1 MSNAPRTVAGAVAIM
16 VALVWTHGLAALLK
30 HIGGGDPASV
40 AMALSLAAIGTGL
53 ASFLFAPKRWGH
65 AAVLGVG
72 VLAAAVVYGVDRSV
86 GVSVAAAVPIA
97 GCLANLLSI
106 ALLRALPIWID
117 DYAAKYRLGR
127 IVWIVLTLASIT
139 QTTRLANHIT
149 DPETPWFLATSNPFW
164 TKHECLPAYVFGA
177 ELNARGEANVYDAR
191 HYPALNASA
200 EPVTKM
206 LGMAA
211 EDPFQYPP
219 PFLLLPRAA
228 IALTHDYATIR
239 SLWFA
244 VQVSVFFLIAVI
256 LSLWVGERAGRW
268 GLLGIP
274 LAYLSFPVLISL
286 QYGQFHLTTIG
297 LSMLGMV
304 AFSAKRNAL
313 GGVLLAIAILAK
325 LFPALLLIP
334 LVVRRQWRSLAW
346 TAAAGTFFCGLALW
360 VVGWQ
365 AFEAFFTYHL
375 PRLQSGETFAFA
387 EAWPE
392 LGDIIMA
399 DNQGVAGLVGKLR
412 ALGISAM
419 TPEVGR
425 WLTKIAQLAIVAV
438 VALGTIRIER
448 LDADRGARALFWFG
462 ILGLGSLTS
471 PGAFGDYVPLTATWM
486 LTLSVP
492 WVAHNRRRTCAV
504 SLLWVF
510 QFFLLGTMPLG
521 TYAPPKFMAV
531 LSGVGALLM
540 LGLFAWASYGGFT
553 QGSKE
558 NTE

>member
-1 MSNAPRTVAGAVAIM
+1 MAS
-16 VALVWTHGLAALLK
+16 LVWTHGLAALLK
-30 HIGGGDPASV
+30 HIGSGDPASV
-40 AMALSLAAIGTGL
+40 AMALSLAAIATGL
-53 ASFLFAPKRWGH
+53 ASFMFAPKRWGS
-65 AAVLGVG
+65 AAVFGVG
-72 VLAAAVVYGVDRSV
+72 ALAATAVYGVDGSV
-86 GVSVAAAVPIA
+86 GAAAAAVPIA
-97 GCLANLLSI
+97 GCLAHVLSI
-106 ALLRALPIWID
+106 ALLRALPAWID
-117 DYAAKYRLGR
+117 DYARTYRLGR
-127 IVWIVLTLASIT
+127 IVWILLALASIA

-177 ELNARGEANVYDAR
+177 ELNARGETNVYDAK

-200 EPVTKM
+200 EPITAM

-239 SLWFA
+239 SVWFA
-244 VQVSVFFLIAVI
+244 VQASVFFLVAVI

-286 QYGQFHLTTIG
+286 QYGQFHLMVIA

-304 AFSAKRNAL
+304 AVSSKRDAL
-313 GGVLLAIAILAK
+313 GGVLLAVAILAK

-334 LVVRRQWRSLAW
+334 LVIRRQWGALAW
-346 TAAAGTFFCGLALW
+346 TAVAGSVFCGLALW
-360 VVGWQ
+360 IVGWP

-412 ALGISAM
+412 ALGVSAM

-425 WLTKIAQLAIVAV
+425 WLTKIAQLAIVMI

-448 LDADRGARALFWFG
+448 FEADRGARALFWFG

-471 PGAFGDYVPLTATWM
+471 PGAFGDYVPLAATWM
-486 LTLSVP
+486 LTLLVP
-492 WVAHNRRRTCAV
+492 WIAGNARRTCGIGIV
-504 SLLWVF
+504 WVF
-510 QFFLLGTMPLG
+510 QFFLVGTMPLG
-521 TYAPPKFMAV
+521 TYAPPKLMAV
-531 LSGVGALLM
+531 LSGLGALMM
-540 LGLFAWASYGGFT
+540 LGLFAWASYGGFVL
-553 QGSKE
+553 GRKE
-558 NTE
+558 NSGSTCGPADGVG